1 MEGAV
6 EQPLPP
12 IPLTPSNSMSA
23 GPFALSRHAR
33 LAAGDV
39 DVVTTSRWYFYTGPM
54 PAPET
59 PDDECRVFSGTANPE
74 LSAELASFLGRPSSR
89 GRRLRAPARRRAGR
103 CAASSTA

>member
-6 EQPLPP
+6 EQPPPP

-74 LSAELASFLGRPSSR
+74 LSAELE
-89 GRRLRAPARRRAGR
+89 APGACLHLA
-103 CAASSTA
+103 